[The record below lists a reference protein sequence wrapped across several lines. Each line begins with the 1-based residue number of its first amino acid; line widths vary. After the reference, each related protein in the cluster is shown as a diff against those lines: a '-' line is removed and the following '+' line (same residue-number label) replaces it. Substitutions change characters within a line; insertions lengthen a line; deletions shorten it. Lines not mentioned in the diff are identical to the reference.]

1 MATKD
6 IPLAAASLAAVLLFL
21 LIGVGAALVIF
32 TIGSPLVLLG
42 GIMALGLA
50 GVFLLTGI
58 AAAVISAWYV
68 VYAFLNEHLGEK
80 SAQKPVKGD
89 YTLNRIKKA

>member
-1 MATKD
+1 MATQD
-6 IPLAAASLAAVLLFL
+6 IFLAAASLAAVLLFL

-50 GVFLLTGI
+50 GVFLLAGI

-68 VYAFLNEHLGEK
+68 VYAFLNEHFSEK
-80 SAQKPVKGD
+80 KAQKPVKGD
-89 YTLNRIKKA
+89 YTLKRIKKA